1 LIVDI
6 GSVRHVRKFLT
17 EKPVF
22 SRQKNQNFKSLQTG
36 FKHLHKKWGYAVLPP
51 SRKLETRNRL
61 KEKRIIRSH
70 ANNIL
75 KKEGFL

>member
-36 FKHLHKKWGYAVLPP
+36 FKHLHKQWGVFRFAAVAQARNTQPIE
-51 SRKLETRNRL
+51 RKAHHPITR
-61 KEKRIIRSH
+61 
-70 ANNIL
+70 
-75 KKEGFL
+75 KKHT